1 MDAPLGSQ
9 TAVLVGCQTCKGRK
23 DKLVFCQVLSLL
35 SGLPASSPGGMS
47 PEACGAGR
55 GQSAAVDSSPRS
67 HVQNLVGL
75 VLVDTDRVRKD
86 SPGDHSRPL
95 QPWGPKTTRKISSI

>member
-1 MDAPLGSQ
+1 MDAPLGNQ
-9 TAVLVGCQTCKGRK
+9 TAVLVRCQTCRGRK
-23 DKLVFCQVLSLL
+23 DKLVFCQVLSLP

-47 PEACGAGR
+47 PGACGAGH
-55 GQSAAVDSSPRS
+55 GQAAAVGLSPRS

-75 VLVDTDRVRKD
+75 VLVDMDGVRKD

-95 QPWGPKTTRKISSI
+95 QPWGPKISNI